1 MVSNGFLPA
10 WVDANETWPGVCQSC
25 VITTLAKLLAIL
37 LITGTTCSPSLT
49 ARLPPGRKQ
58 FWTSITRSADASS
71 GLIGV
76 AAATRADITVAIVVM
91 PRPPRIRL
99 RSNMVHLP
107 ARNLHQQIRP
117 LRDRKAALA
126 SGHRPNLRQPGNAS
140 KGSSQYALS
149 AAEFRRARRGTG

>member
-1 MVSNGFLPA
+1 VIGPQHLLAVSQIDGLERLFA
-10 WVDANETWPGVCQSC
+10 GMGQSC

-58 FWTSITRSADASS
+58 FWTSITSSADASS

-76 AAATRADITVAIVVM
+76 AAPTRADITVAIVVM

-107 ARNLHQQIRP
+107 ARNLRQQIKSP
-117 LRDRKAALA
+117 GERKAGLTGVER
-126 SGHRPNLRQPGNAS
+126 SNLRQPNIG
-140 KGSSQYALS
+140 
-149 AAEFRRARRGTG
+149 